1 MGLSHT
7 ARVDSATCRRA
18 DSDDV
23 QAVADLLVRSRR
35 AAVGAIPA
43 AVHSDAEARE
53 WISTVVV
60 SEREVWLMEDADS
73 QPLAVL
79 ILDGSWVDQLYVE
92 PTCTG
97 MGLGSRLIEL
107 AKSRRPT
114 GLQLWTFVTNT
125 GAQRFYRRHG
135 FVMAETT
142 DGSRNEEQAPD
153 IRFIWIAP

>member
-7 ARVDSATCRRA
+7 ERVDSATYRRA

-23 QAVADLLVRSRR
+23 QAVADLLIRSRR

-53 WISTVVV
+53 WISTVVIP
-60 SEREVWLMEDADS
+60 EREVWLMEDADS

-114 GLQLWTFVTNT
+114 GLELWTFVTNT

-135 FVMAETT
+135 FVVAETT

-153 IRFIWIAP
+153 IRFIWVAP